1 MQSHVPALT
10 GSPTMEVNDSRL
22 KYLYE
27 SHKRGTMRAASEHF
41 NVAPSSISRQIA
53 GLERELG
60 LTLVEKGRHTVKLS
74 EAGQLLVD
82 YYRDRIGRYDS
93 LVASL
98 DDVRGMRTGHVRIAV
113 GQNLINTILA
123 RVIAQYREQWP
134 GIRVHVHE
142 AATQQVLSMVL
153 QDEVH
158 FGVLLKPPNDPALRE
173 RFAFSQPLQ
182 AVMTRS
188 HPLARRASVTLAEL
202 VAHPLVLPTQNF
214 RSRQLLE
221 EIAISQGLKLDPAAT
236 VSSIQLL
243 MNCVRAGV
251 GAGLLPD
258 IDLNNEAGNEE
269 LLNLPIDDAVLL
281 SFKVHGMT
289 RLGRTLPK
297 SAQVLLEML
306 EREIA
311 ATVRRRKRAPAVK

>member
-1 MQSHVPALT
+1 
-10 GSPTMEVNDSRL
+10 MEVSDSRL

-53 GLERELG
+53 GLEREFG
-60 LTLVEKGRHTVKLS
+60 LTLVEKGRHTVMLS

-82 YYRDRIGRYDS
+82 YYQERLGRYETMIT
-93 LVASL
+93 AI

-113 GQNLINTILA
+113 GQNLINGILA
-123 RVIAQYREQWP
+123 RVIAKYRKQWP

-142 AATQQVLSMVL
+142 AATQQVLSMVSH
-153 QDEVH
+153 DEVH
-158 FGVLLKPPNDPALRE
+158 FGVLLNPPNDPALRD
-173 RFAFSQPLQ
+173 RFSFSKPLQ
-182 AVMTRS
+182 AVMTQG
-188 HPLARRASVTLAEL
+188 HPLAKRASVTLAEL
-202 VAHPLVLPTQNF
+202 LTHPMVLPTIDF

-221 EIAISQGLKLDPAAT
+221 EIAIAHGLKIDAVAT

-243 MNCVRAGV
+243 ISFVRAGV

-258 IDLNNEAGNEE
+258 DIGLDDEPCNSQLVS
-269 LLNLPIDDAVLL
+269 LPIDHSELM
-281 SFKVHGMT
+281 SFKVHGMS

-311 ATVRRRKRAPAVK
+311 TNVRRRTNL